1 MSKPLAVKRL
11 EIVENPAFRYSLHS
25 IPRHL
30 ASSSHQSPY
39 TYENIMAPLSGSAKK
54 KKQKEKEREL
64 QRLKVIEE
72 RQAGSDTSPE
82 EDIPAS
88 QPYGPWDEPKE
99 KWDARLEAQPPAE
112 KYSAFEERAK
122 ARKGQPI
129 EYQPAAIPDEQ
140 TLHVDA
146 STKFDSTA
154 KPVQK
159 LVFASGINVD
169 EYVGLLS
176 EIVITSADNLQH
188 TR

>member
-1 MSKPLAVKRL
+1 
-11 EIVENPAFRYSLHS
+11 
-25 IPRHL
+25 
-30 ASSSHQSPY
+30 
-39 TYENIMAPLSGSAKK
+39 MAPLSGSAKK

-82 EDIPAS
+82 EDIPAN
-88 QPYGPWDEPKE
+88 QPYGPWEEPKE

-112 KYSAFEERAK
+112 KYADFEKRAK
-122 ARKGQPI
+122 ARKGQSI
-129 EYQPAAIPDEQ
+129 EYQPTAIPDEQ

-146 STKFDSTA
+146 STKFDSTT

-169 EYVGLLS
+169 EYVGLRPKL
-176 EIVITSADNLQH
+176 
-188 TR
+188 

>member
-1 MSKPLAVKRL
+1 MDGNCGEPPPSGILFFPYLDTWLLQVTKR
-11 EIVENPAFRYSLHS
+11 R
-25 IPRHL
+25 IP
-30 ASSSHQSPY
+30 
-39 TYENIMAPLSGSAKK
+39 TNDIMAPLSGSAKK

-72 RQAGSDTSPE
+72 RQAGSDTSPDE
-82 EDIPAS
+82 EIPAT
-88 QPYGPWDEPKE
+88 QPYGPWEEPKE

-112 KYSAFEERAK
+112 KYSEFEKRAK

-129 EYQPAAIPDEQ
+129 EYQPAAISDEQ

-159 LVFASGINVD
+159 LVFVSGINLD
-169 EYVGLLS
+169 EYG
-176 EIVITSADNLQH
+176 
-188 TR
+188 